1 MEVRVIRV
9 EGEAGSESTATR
21 NPLVRQ
27 LERLHPPDGS
37 FELDLSRFEVEEG
50 WACTLCVNAVREVL
64 VRGGTLTLHEAPSS
78 LVDSLDRAGLLIAP
92 GGVLLVRPRGN
103 STALPGV

>member
-1 MEVRVIRV
+1 METRVIRV

-37 FELDLSRFEVEEG
+37 FELDLSGFEVEEG

-64 VRGGTLTLHEAPSS
+64 VRGGTLTLHEAPPS
-78 LVDSLDRAGLLIAP
+78 LVDSLERSGLLLV

-103 STALPGV
+103 AGGAPRV